1 MRVAIV
7 GGRLQGVEATY
18 LAKKAGWE
26 VILFDKREG
35 AQASVMADR
44 FHCLDVVTS
53 SEEFLLLLKEAEPDF
68 ILPALEDKEVLI
80 FLAEVSQILEIPLAF
95 DMDAFRVSS
104 SKRVSNHFFQELGIP
119 VPLPWPRCTFPLLV
133 KPSGESGSVGVQTV
147 TNQKNLDDFLNKDDG
162 KEWIVEEYLEGP
174 SYSIEVFGY
183 NGEYRVFPITE
194 LEMDSSYDC
203 KRVLSP
209 AHLNYSTIDELEELA
224 LKLADQ
230 IGLNGIMDV
239 ETILHE
245 GKLKVLEIDARL
257 PSQTPTAIFH
267 SSGINMV
274 ECIGYSFTQGS
285 LYIPIPKRPSLQ
297 ERYAI
302 YEHFKVSGERIEG
315 AGEHIF
321 AEAGPLRVLT
331 DFFGADEALTDYA
344 PGKKDWV
351 LTLITR
357 GTTNTEAWSKRHQV
371 IQRIQVELH
380 IPQFSDPY
388 PLGKDKL

>member
-26 VILFDKREG
+26 VILFDKRLR
-35 AQASVMADR
+35 AQASFMADR
-44 FHCLDVVTS
+44 FHCLDIVTS
-53 SEEFLLLLKEAEPDF
+53 SEEFLSLLKEAEPDF
-68 ILPALEDKEVLI
+68 ILPALENKEVLV
-80 FLAEVSQILEIPLAF
+80 FLTEVAQSLEIPLAF
-95 DMDAFRVSS
+95 DMDAFRISS
-104 SKRVSNHFFQELGIP
+104 SKRVSNQFFQELSLP
-119 VPLPWPRCTFPLLV
+119 VPLPWPRCTFPVLV
-133 KPSGESGSVGVQTV
+133 KPSGESSSVGVQIV
-147 TNQKNLDDFLNKDDG
+147 NDQKELDSVLNKDDE
-162 KEWIVEEYLEGP
+162 KEWILEEYLEGP

-183 NGEYRVFPITE
+183 DGEYRVFPITE
-194 LEMDSSYDC
+194 LEVDSSYDC

-209 AHLNYSTIDELEELA
+209 AQLNYSTIDELEELA
-224 LKLADQ
+224 LKLASQ
-230 IGLNGIMDV
+230 ISLNGIMDV

-274 ECIGYSFTQGS
+274 ECIGYSFTQGN
-285 LYIPIPKRPSLQ
+285 LYVPIPKRPSLQ

-315 AGEHIF
+315 AGEHII
-321 AEAGPLRVLT
+321 AEADPLRVLT
-331 DFFGADEALTDYA
+331 DFFGADEALTDYS
-344 PGKKDWV
+344 PGKREWV

-357 GTTNTEAWSKRHQV
+357 GATSTETWVKRHQV
-371 IQRIQVELH
+371 LQRIQEELH
-380 IPQFSDPY
+380 IPHFSDPY
-388 PLGKDKL
+388 PLLKG